1 MFNKLNQLVKENAKK
16 EVFLT
21 AGIAE
26 SSLEAAVNEASG
38 VMIDVLK
45 SQLDNGKAKD
55 LVSFFKGKKSDREA
69 LVRLMT
75 NKYANRINK
84 YYGISADDARGLS
97 LLVIPSTMEK
107 FTSMITEEKK
117 EGNDIFPLLNWLSGN
132 TVNFENFFLRMNQLQ
147 LA

>member
-16 EVFLT
+16 QVFLT

-26 SSLEAAVNEASG
+26 SSLEAAINEASG
-38 VMIDVLK
+38 VIIDVLK

-55 LVSFFKGKKSDREA
+55 LVSFFNGKKSDREA
-69 LVRLMT
+69 LIRLMT

-84 YYGISADDARGLS
+84 YYGISSDYARGLS
-97 LLVIPSTMEK
+97 LLVIPSTMER
-107 FTSMITEEKK
+107 FTSVITEEKK

-147 LA
+147 LT